1 MIVQYKNKT
10 SVDHLCQWAEVA
22 KSSLYYASHPGPRG
36 IGASTHTIVGDGGLV
51 ENSLVV
57 DQMRA
62 ILSMDYCVYGYRKMT
77 EALRDMEYLI
87 NPKKVYRLMKESHLL
102 SGKRINVQGKRKWV
116 KHRRIEA
123 SHPMEYLCLDIK
135 YVWVQGESRWHYQLA
150 IMDVYS
156 RRILCWIFQRSVRQN
171 DVIALMRW
179 LDLRFGLKGVI
190 IRNDN
195 GSQFIAHKLREVL
208 QSLEARQEFTHVA
221 TPEENAYIEAFHS
234 IEQSELIDRHSF
246 SSYYDAKQHIEKYM
260 HWYNFQRKHGSI
272 GFVTPMEKWEG
283 FYRRMLSTF
292 ALTQQ
297 AEPGNDGAQPP
308 RDMLTNQDDRHQIVQ
323 IVPCPSR
330 SSLLKMPFKTQSDS
344 NCDPIDESVVN
355 LFEKMVQFIRG

>member
-10 SVDHLCQWAEVA
+10 SMDHLCQWAEVA
-22 KSSLYYASHPGPRG
+22 KSSLYYGAHPGPRG
-36 IGASTHTIVGDGGLV
+36 IRPSTHTIIGGCGLV

-77 EALRDMEYLI
+77 EELRDLEYLI
-87 NPKKVYRLMKESHLL
+87 NPKKVYRLMKENHLL
-102 SGKRINVQGKRKWV
+102 CGKRINVQGKRKWV

-123 SHPMEYLCLDIK
+123 KHPMEYLCLDIK
-135 YVWVQGESRWHYQLA
+135 YIWVQGESRWYYQLA

-156 RRILCWIFQRSVRQN
+156 RRILCWIFQRSVRQT

-195 GSQFIAHKLREVL
+195 GSQFIAHKVREVL
-208 QSLEARQEFTHVA
+208 QSLEAKQEFTHVA

-260 HWYNFQRKHGSI
+260 YWYNFKRKHGAI
-272 GFVTPMEKWEG
+272 GFMTPMKKWAQGLSRTAVKALMKQGAMDLSRPDSVAMSAESALYSLDQSSEPAYLCLEG
-283 FYRRMLSTF
+283 DRD
-292 ALTQQ
+292 
-297 AEPGNDGAQPP
+297 NDG
-308 RDMLTNQDDRHQIVQ
+308 
-323 IVPCPSR
+323 
-330 SSLLKMPFKTQSDS
+330 
-344 NCDPIDESVVN
+344 SVAN
-355 LFEKMVQFIRG
+355 PFEKSVQFIRG